1 MLSCTMQ
8 ECLGLSIRT
17 KLSCF
22 IINHEKVN
30 YIVSVHHGLPV
41 SDHKYINNQDVNNHK
56 YINNQ
61 DIKVYKQPIWNELI
75 IFNTENVIIDES
87 NIFKKLRIK
96 LPSINERVYLNSD
109 VILSI
114 ATMQS
119 INLHHLPTNP
129 PVIYIYANVI
139 SGTIIKSM
147 SGSAIYDNANKL
159 VGILSK
165 THEING
171 QNFAVIIPA
180 YYLHKTL
187 NKINNNA
194 IYNLNSNDEITKI
207 NNFNVKNNMVFHSS
221 LSINMKLDC
230 FYMLEGDDNYQIN
243 INNGTLVN
251 FRDIKSELYINN
263 NQSIEKIDDNYL
275 INISL
280 IKYIDMCFHETSPH
294 IFNFIKNNF
303 RNRMSCSYE
312 KQDITSNITHISI
325 INSETNRLSISNIKL
340 GKHNYTL
347 KFNTLL

>member
-8 ECLGLSIRT
+8 ECLGLSIKT

-22 IINHEKVN
+22 IINHEKIN
-30 YIVSVHHGLPV
+30 YIVSVHHGLPIN
-41 SDHKYINNQDVNNHK
+41 DYKYNNNLLQLNNQE
-56 YINNQ
+56 IQ
-61 DIKVYKQPIWNELI
+61 IYKQPIWNELI
-75 IFNTENVIIDES
+75 IFNTENIIIDET

-96 LPSINERVYLNSD
+96 LPSINEHVHLNSD

-114 ATMQS
+114 ATTQS

-129 PVIYIYANVI
+129 SVIYIYANVI

-147 SGSAIYDNANKL
+147 SGSAIYDNANRL

-165 THEING
+165 IHEING
-171 QNFAVIIPA
+171 QIFAVIIPA
-180 YYLHKTL
+180 YYLYKSL
-187 NKINNNA
+187 IKINNNA
-194 IYNLNSNDEITKI
+194 IYNLDTTDEITKI

-251 FRDIKSELYINN
+251 FRDIKSNLYINN
-263 NQSIEKIDDNYL
+263 NQCIEKLDDNYL

-280 IKYIDMCFHETSPH
+280 LKYIDMCFSEISPH

-303 RNRMSCSYE
+303 KNRMYCSYE
-312 KQDITSNITHISI
+312 KEDMCETSHLASSKIKYID
-325 INSETNRLSISNIKL
+325 SETNILDISNIKL
-340 GKHNYTL
+340 GKHLYSL
-347 KFNTLL
+347 KFKS

>member
-8 ECLGLSIRT
+8 ECLGLSIKT

-22 IINHEKVN
+22 IINHEKIN
-30 YIVSVHHGLPV
+30 YIVSVHHGLPIN
-41 SDHKYINNQDVNNHK
+41 DYKYNNNLLQLNNQG
-56 YINNQ
+56 IQ
-61 DIKVYKQPIWNELI
+61 IYKQPIWNELI
-75 IFNTENVIIDES
+75 IFKTENVIIDET

-96 LPSINERVYLNSD
+96 LPSTNERVYLNSD

-114 ATMQS
+114 ATTQS

-129 PVIYIYANVI
+129 SVIYIYANVI

-147 SGSAIYDNANKL
+147 SGSAIYDNANRL

-165 THEING
+165 THELNG
-171 QNFAVIIPA
+171 QIFAVIIPA
-180 YYLHKTL
+180 YYLYKSL
-187 NKINNNA
+187 IKINNNA
-194 IYNLNSNDEITKI
+194 IYNLDTNDEITKI

-251 FRDIKSELYINN
+251 FRDIKSNLYINN

-280 IKYIDMCFHETSPH
+280 LKYIDMCFVDVSPH

-303 RNRMSCSYE
+303 KNRMYCSYE
-312 KQDITSNITHISI
+312 KQDMCETSCISQI
-325 INSETNRLSISNIKL
+325 SSKIRYNDSETNVLDISNIKL
-340 GKHNYTL
+340 GKHLYTL
-347 KFNTLL
+347 KFKS

>member
-1 MLSCTMQ
+1 MQ
-8 ECLGLSIRT
+8 ECLGLSIKT

-30 YIVSVHHGLPV
+30 YIVSVHHGLPFNEYT
-41 SDHKYINNQDVNNHK
+41 YINNLLQ
-56 YINNQ
+56 ITNQ
-61 DIKVYKQPIWNELI
+61 EIKIHKQPIWNELI
-75 IFNTENVIIDES
+75 IFNTENTIIDES

-96 LPSINERVYLNSD
+96 LPSINERVYLNSN
-109 VILSI
+109 VSLSI

-129 PVIYIYANVI
+129 SVIYIYAHVI

-147 SGSAIYDNANKL
+147 SGSAIYDNTNRL

-165 THEING
+165 THELNG
-171 QNFAVIIPA
+171 QTFAVIIPA
-180 YYLHKTL
+180 YYLYKTL
-187 NKINNNA
+187 IKVNNNA
-194 IYNLNSNDEITKI
+194 IYNLNNNNAEITKI

-263 NQSIEKIDDNYL
+263 NHCIEKLDDNYL

-280 IKYIDMCFHETSPH
+280 LKYIDMCFGEISPH

-303 RNRMSCSYE
+303 KNRMYCSYE
-312 KQDITSNITHISI
+312 KQDMCETVHLNSRKIEYID
-325 INSETNRLSISNIKL
+325 SETNILDISNIKL
-340 GKHNYTL
+340 GKHLYTL
-347 KFNTLL
+347 KFKS